1 MKKARNTDGTRKFKR
16 SEWLTKT
23 QVQGFF
29 SRLAAKRRKGTA
41 ANQVEGEVDDDDDSL
56 IEDEIVY
63 PNDKSRREAIEDIV
77 SQMGLVHPITYDG
90 HDICECQT

>member
-1 MKKARNTDGTRKFKR
+1 MPVCFMNIKNRGGCGD
-16 SEWLTKT
+16 LTKT

-29 SRLAAKRRKGTA
+29 SRLAAKRKKGT

-63 PNDKSRREAIEDIV
+63 LDDKARREAYE
-77 SQMGLVHPITYDG
+77 
-90 HDICECQT
+90 QTLTGTLFDN